1 MFNFRFNITDYLNE
15 IPSNI
20 LIIGIFFLVVVLLG
34 LIALY
39 IISSLG
45 IMIAAKKNNIPSP
58 WLAFIPYGRYYI
70 IGKLGFEVYS
80 EESKKHPELTWVLF
94 GLSAATL
101 VLGSRYG
108 TVLGIAITVFNAMAF
123 YNMYKVLVPKNATM
137 FMVFTVIV
145 ENLGG
150 VFLYSLR
157 DKIEIIEIPE
167 VKAPENVVEEEKIEP
182 KKEVKEEKERPKF
195 CPNCGTKLTKTAK
208 YCPECGKEIK

>member
-20 LIIGIFFLVVVLLG
+20 LIVGVFFLVIVLLG

-39 IISSLG
+39 IVSSFG

-58 WLAFIPYGRYYI
+58 WIAFVPYGRYYI
-70 IGKLGFEVYS
+70 IGKLGFEVYP

-94 GLSAATL
+94 GLSVAAL
-101 VLGSRYG
+101 FLGNIYG
-108 TVLGIAITVFNAMAF
+108 WALSLAITVLNAMAF
-123 YNMYKVLVPKNATM
+123 YNIFKVIVPKNATM
-137 FMVFTVIV
+137 FTVFTIIV

-157 DKIEIIEIPE
+157 DRVEAIEVVEP
-167 VKAPENVVEEEKIEP
+167 KKSENVVEEEKKEP
-182 KKEVKEEKERPKF
+182 KKETKTEKVRPNF
-195 CPNCGTKLTKTAK
+195 CPSCGTKLTKTAK
-208 YCPECGKEIK
+208 FCPQCGKEIK